1 MGKFTLLPK
10 FKPINSD
17 TKGHDFKKNNDFGK
31 IFNKRLNDIIKRNDK
46 SNNYIKHIIY
56 TNNNNNSLEK
66 DKYSKY
72 YSLNINYE
80 QKYQKKENHAFVSNS
95 EIKKIKEMR
104 VL

>member
-46 SNNYIKHIIY
+46 RNGS
-56 TNNNNNSLEK
+56 T
-66 DKYSKY
+66 
-72 YSLNINYE
+72 
-80 QKYQKKENHAFVSNS
+80 KKV
-95 EIKKIKEMR
+95 IR
-104 VL
+104 